1 MKTKSFLFLAA
12 VALPFSATA
21 AVITVSG
28 PGGDFL
34 VSNNLLAGASD
45 VSYSEPGAFGGED
58 TAQPDSWGGDRRW
71 GNDGGSTQ
79 ASWLFGELD
88 DGVYEVYASWRNGA
102 QANVSNARYIG
113 TDGFGG
119 RTIDQ
124 APGAAAFAGVVLNDG
139 ARDVNF
145 VSLGQVTVADGDFAL
160 SVDDSING
168 NAANTF
174 IFADAVAI
182 QAVIPEPSGLVLLG
196 LGLLPLL
203 RRRR

>member
-1 MKTKSFLFLAA
+1 MKNRSVLFLAV
-12 VALPFSATA
+12 VAMPFSATA
-21 AVITVSG
+21 AVITVAG

-45 VSYSEPGAFGGED
+45 ASYSEPGAFGGED
-58 TAQPDSWGGDRRW
+58 TTQPDSWGGDRRW
-71 GNDGGSTQ
+71 GNDGASTE
-79 ASWLFGELD
+79 ATWLFGGLD
-88 DGVYEVYASWRNGA
+88 NGVYEVYASWRNGA
-102 QANVSNARYIG
+102 QANVSNAQYTG
-113 TDGFGG
+113 TDGFGAI
-119 RTIDQ
+119 TFDQ

-182 QAVIPEPSGLVLLG
+182 QSVVPEPSGIALLG

>member
-1 MKTKSFLFLAA
+1 MKLGSIFFLAA

-21 AVITVSG
+21 AVITVAG

-45 VSYSEPGAFGGED
+45 ASYSEPGAFGGQD

-71 GNDGGSTQ
+71 GNDGASTE
-79 ASWLFGELD
+79 ATWLFGGLD
-88 DGVYEVYASWRNGA
+88 NGVYEVYASWRNGA
-102 QANVSNARYIG
+102 QANVSNAQYTG
-113 TDGFGG
+113 TDGFGAI
-119 RTIDQ
+119 TFDQ
-124 APGAAAFAGVVLNDG
+124 APGAAAFPGVVLNDG
-139 ARDVNF
+139 IRDVNF
-145 VSLGQVTVADGDFAL
+145 VSLGQVAVADGDFSL
-160 SVDDSING
+160 SVNDGITG
-168 NAANTF
+168 IAVNTF

-182 QAVIPEPSGLVLLG
+182 QSVVPEPSGIALLG